1 MRGVRVW
8 SPAVVAALLLAAL
21 PVVSSQAARGVPQ
34 DGAAPAAARAV
45 DDIVLRVAMQDDV
58 KSLNPLVAG
67 DVWTWNVLGY
77 IYDTPMSTDLIDS
90 SKFIPYIA
98 THSSNCSASSL
109 FNYDNRSEWEPLAK
123 YGQITVHYDFT
134 NVFFHDG
141 HQMDIGD
148 ILFSFGVQATV
159 TDWASSVKCLMDK
172 GGDIGSNYSDTHWL
186 AIKTMDSTTLR
197 FYFQAPFAD
206 FIRNTLSVFILPQHI
221 WANKAGGQSVDGT
234 DPFLP
239 PTNSYAWNPA
249 KAIDY
254 TNNPPVGSGPFKF
267 VSWTPGQ
274 QAKIDTWREHFFPHQ
289 PFIDAI
295 VFKIYKTAEQ
305 AVQALQMGD
314 IDYIAWSIPPT
325 YVPDLERDENIGLAM
340 NAEKGFFY
348 MGFNMRKKSFGYLDN
363 DPEKGDYGK
372 TFRQAVAHCVNK
384 KEIVERI
391 LQNFGI
397 PAVGPISE
405 MDSEWYNESLEDYE
419 FDPQKALDILA
430 AGADGNP
437 NTTAD
442 NYKLTN
448 PSVDPGK
455 GNWWLNPDGTPI
467 GSGEGGRLEIL
478 TPPADYD
485 PIHCQAPSMIATQM
499 QSIGINA
506 ESVTLDFGTIV
517 NRIDQRNFDMYLL
530 GWRIGSDPSDFM
542 HAFFHSSAAESGQN
556 YPGYRNESYDALIDL
571 ARSTSDEYFLHK
583 AKDYAQAAIVL
594 DLPYNVLYF
603 RTNIEAYRS
612 DRFVNWTFGPSGSIF
627 SWRSIMGIHP
637 PSPFSLKGYLSVES
651 PVPSESETDVVATV
665 KDQDGLPA
673 QGARVFL
680 KCANGTF
687 ANGLTEYNSTTLA
700 NGQVRVK
707 WKAPYVPGSVND
719 TKVGI
724 QLLTATKDIDG
735 PTEYDPAPSK
745 VAVIKV
751 MPEGAVF
758 LRMRIEVET
767 EVIDAGEST
776 PITVTVRDQDGN
788 PVEGATIETQLSEAG
803 PSIDG
808 DSVTNSV
815 GIAVLVFHSP
825 EILPECMDF
834 RVDVF
839 ATHSEFSSSASG
851 EFNIAVVAYGIPP
864 LEEWEF
870 PINIAISVC
879 VISVVA
885 LAVAGFLRR
894 KRAK

>member
-571 ARSTSDEYFLHK
+571 ARSTSDEYLLHK
-583 AKDYAQAAIVL
+583 AIDDAGSHRPRPALQRSIFPHEHRSLPLRPLCQL
-594 DLPYNVLYF
+594 DLRPLRLDILMALNHGHPPSEPVQPEGIPLRRIPSPFRIRDRRRRDREGPGRAPGAGGARLPQVRQRNVRERAHGVQF
-603 RTNIEAYRS
+603 DNPCERPGQGEVEGAVRSRFGERHEGRNPAPHRHKGHRRS
-612 DRFVNWTFGPSGSIF
+612 DRVRPGAVEGRGHQGHAGGRGLPPDEDRGGDRGHRRW
-627 SWRSIMGIHP
+627 GIHADNGHCQRP
-637 PSPFSLKGYLSVES
+637 RWQPSRG
-651 PVPSESETDVVATV
+651 
-665 KDQDGLPA
+665 
-673 QGARVFL
+673 
-680 KCANGTF
+680 C
-687 ANGLTEYNSTTLA
+687 
-700 NGQVRVK
+700 
-707 WKAPYVPGSVND
+707 ND
-719 TKVGI
+719 
-724 QLLTATKDIDG
+724 
-735 PTEYDPAPSK
+735 
-745 VAVIKV
+745 
-751 MPEGAVF
+751 
-758 LRMRIEVET
+758 
-767 EVIDAGEST
+767 
-776 PITVTVRDQDGN
+776 
-788 PVEGATIETQLSEAG
+788 
-803 PSIDG
+803 
-808 DSVTNSV
+808 
-815 GIAVLVFHSP
+815 
-825 EILPECMDF
+825 
-834 RVDVF
+834 
-839 ATHSEFSSSASG
+839 
-851 EFNIAVVAYGIPP
+851 
-864 LEEWEF
+864 
-870 PINIAISVC
+870 
-879 VISVVA
+879 
-885 LAVAGFLRR
+885 
-894 KRAK
+894 